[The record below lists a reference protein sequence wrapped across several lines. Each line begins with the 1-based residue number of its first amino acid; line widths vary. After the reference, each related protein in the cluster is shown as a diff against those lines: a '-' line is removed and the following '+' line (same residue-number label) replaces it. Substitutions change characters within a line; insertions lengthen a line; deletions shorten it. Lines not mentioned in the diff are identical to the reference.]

1 LLIPDVF
8 TLFLN
13 KDDDDDDDDDD
24 VWGGGWGGQ
33 ALRSI
38 TTQCFYF
45 SSPISGG
52 FS

>member
-1 LLIPDVF
+1 MMMMMMMMM
-8 TLFLN
+8 
-13 KDDDDDDDDDD
+13 
-24 VWGGGWGGQ
+24 WGGGWGGQ

-45 SSPISGG
+45 SSRISGG